1 MISQSIKKS
10 RSHIIFLS
18 LLIASISLFIINFI
32 PIFISN
38 EGITTQFSDN
48 LWPNR
53 EMFVNKSN
61 PNFNYN
67 IYEYAG
73 IISNSCE
80 AYIHFNLE
88 LLPRETEQ
96 LYFFMY
102 HYHFIESYPP
112 PVEDIEINLI
122 LVGSNWSSSE
132 ITWNNKPKHEQ
143 IINTV
148 NASNIV
154 QSPLLQYY
162 NFEKTIDL
170 TELIENNHL
179 SEISFCINITKN
191 NVVLNDSIE
200 LWGIQLIWRYTKLL
214 ISNTTIITSIIIFSI
229 LIGTILHIRKD
240 ISSCSICKTKRK
252 LTDKVCLSCK
262 NNFREETFIK
272 SADYQLILAIFWI
285 FALFEISS
293 LIWIWNT
300 YVWPLFVLTLLSGI
314 ILINWTMIAIAQIV
328 LKLKKYGRIRAL
340 LR

>member
-1 MISQSIKKS
+1 
-10 RSHIIFLS
+10 
-18 LLIASISLFIINFI
+18 
-32 PIFISN
+32 
-38 EGITTQFSDN
+38 
-48 LWPNR
+48 
-53 EMFVNKSN
+53 
-61 PNFNYN
+61 
-67 IYEYAG
+67 
-73 IISNSCE
+73 
-80 AYIHFNLE
+80 
-88 LLPRETEQ
+88 
-96 LYFFMY
+96 
-102 HYHFIESYPP
+102 
-112 PVEDIEINLI
+112 VEDIEINLI

-191 NVVLNDSIE
+191 NVALNDSIE

-229 LIGTILHIRKD
+229 LIGTIFHIRKD
-240 ISSCSICKTKRK
+240 VSSCSICKTKRK
-252 LTDKVCLSCK
+252 LTDEVCLSCK

-314 ILINWTMIAIAQIV
+314 ILINWTIIAIAQIV